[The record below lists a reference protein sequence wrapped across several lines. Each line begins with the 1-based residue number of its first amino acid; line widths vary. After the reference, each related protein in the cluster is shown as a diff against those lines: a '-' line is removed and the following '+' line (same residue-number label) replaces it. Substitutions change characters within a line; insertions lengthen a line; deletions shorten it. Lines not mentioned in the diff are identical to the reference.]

1 MNLAKYRDTNDY
13 REILRLFQKS
23 SDHEGNLLWQNING
37 ERKVFSISHLEID
50 FVGREVVAYLDNP
63 QDVSPGLPLYSKLS
77 YNDTIF
83 KVQDFFVQQD
93 CLSFKFPATLKTW
106 ELRASERFLLDDD
119 DEHSVVLSV
128 SGKSDTSQQMKV
140 SLKDFSAK
148 GLGLSISEL
157 NKHIIKNNKSFWIH
171 AIDSFRFTE
180 PLQGTVT
187 HLSKEA
193 QGKKF
198 RFGIHLH
205 KVLPIEAVRSIL
217 N

>member
-23 SDHEGNLLWQNING
+23 SEYEGSLLWQNIKG
-37 ERKVFSISHLEID
+37 QRKVFSISYLEID
-50 FVGREVVAYLDNP
+50 FVGRDVVVYLDNP
-63 QDVSPGLPLYSKLS
+63 QDVSPDQPLYSKLS

-83 KVQDFFVQQD
+83 KVEDFFVQQD

-106 ELRASERFLLDDD
+106 EMRTSERFLLDDN

-128 SGKSDTSQQMKV
+128 SGKADSSQQLKV

-157 NKHIIKNNKSFWIH
+157 NKHLIKNNKIFWIH
-171 AIDSFRFTE
+171 AIDGYRFIE

-187 HLSKEA
+187 HLNKEN
-193 QGKKF
+193 QGRKF
-198 RFGIHLH
+198 RFGIHLQ